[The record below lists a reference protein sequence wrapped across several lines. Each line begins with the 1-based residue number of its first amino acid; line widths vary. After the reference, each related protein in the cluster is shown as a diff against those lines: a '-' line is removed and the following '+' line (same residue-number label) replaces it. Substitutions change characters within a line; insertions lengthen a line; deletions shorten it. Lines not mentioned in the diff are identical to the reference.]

1 MDQEFQLKT
10 QSGHPFLEVVSA
22 LQKEIRRANERAAV
36 YWAFELIPRFE
47 GYLWK
52 RLKVVA
58 NEDVGIAAPEI
69 FAAIQA
75 LAEQYFEMRQKKDGS
90 CTLAVTNAVLL
101 LCRAKKTRVAD
112 HLTII
117 TEQTKARELSGDQ
130 GPIPI
135 PDYALDMH
143 TLRGRQMG
151 RGLDHFRTEGAKLV
165 GRDESVKDPYADEAY
180 RLLRH
185 GKKWPLEPWP
195 AQKREAKDK
204 PEDPEAN
211 GSLF

>member
-1 MDQEFQLKT
+1 MVMEYRLKT
-10 QSGHPFLEVVSA
+10 QGGHDFLEVVSA

-47 GYLWK
+47 AYLWK

-75 LAEQYFEMRQKKDGS
+75 LAEQYFEMRARKDGS
-90 CTLAVTNAVLL
+90 CTLCLTNAVLL
-101 LCRAKKTRVAD
+101 MCRAKKTRVAD

-117 TEQTKARELSGDQ
+117 TEQTKARELDGSQ
-130 GPIPI
+130 APIPI

-195 AQKREAKDK
+195 APKGQAKEKPDESEA
-204 PEDPEAN
+204 E

>member
-1 MDQEFQLKT
+1 METFHLKT
-10 QSGHPFLEVVSA
+10 QGGYEFLDVASA

-47 GYLWK
+47 AYLWK

-58 NEDVGIAAPEI
+58 NEDVGIAAPTI

-75 LAEQYFEMRQKKDGS
+75 LAEQYFEMRSKKDGS
-90 CTLAVTNAVLL
+90 CTLCVTNAVLL
-101 LCRAKKTRVAD
+101 MCRSPKTRVAD

-117 TEQTKARELSGDQ
+117 TEQTKAREADGSQ
-130 GPIPI
+130 APIPI

-143 TLRGRQMG
+143 TRRGKSMG
-151 RGLDHFRTEGAKLV
+151 RGLDHFRTEGAKLI

-195 AQKREAKDK
+195 APKHGPKEK

>member
-1 MDQEFQLKT
+1 MEYELKT
-10 QSGHPFLEVVSA
+10 QGGHAFLEVVSA

-47 GYLWK
+47 AYLWK

-58 NEDVGIAAPEI
+58 NEDVGIATPTI
-69 FAAIQA
+69 FAAIQT
-75 LAEQYFEMRQKKDGS
+75 LSEQYFEMREKKDGS
-90 CTLAVTNAVLL
+90 CTLCVTNAVLL
-101 LCRAKKTRVAD
+101 MCRAKKTRVAD

-117 TEQTKARELSGDQ
+117 VEQIKARELSGDQ
-130 GPIPI
+130 VPLPI
-135 PDYALDMH
+135 PDYALDMY
-143 TLRGRQMG
+143 TLRGRQIG

-165 GRDESVKDPYADEAY
+165 GRDETIEDPYVDEAY
-180 RLLRH
+180 RLLHH

-195 AQKREAKDK
+195 MPKREPKEK
-204 PEDPEAN
+204 PETSGGE